1 MVILASTAS
10 HRKESP
16 VNQEEAA
23 IRKWFRSESRFVAQE
38 AAPMVSVPADPE

>member
-10 HRKESP
+10 HRREIP

-23 IRKWFRSESRFVAQE
+23 IREWFGSWVVVQE
-38 AAPMVSVPADPE
+38 ADPMVPVPADPE